1 MRLIN
6 IENKLELIIND
17 DLLKEIRDSA
27 IKHYPN
33 EFGGFL
39 IGQYTNNFKTVEITN
54 VILPLKYKG
63 SPISFLRLTN
73 DIKDV
78 FSNVFN
84 NSGQYYVGEWHSHPN
99 GSTMYSQ
106 TDLNAMNEIVDCDT
120 VSIKNPILLILS
132 VNNKSTNKFT
142 FYYYNNKKL
151 VPYE

>member
-1 MRLIN
+1 MKLIN
-6 IENKLELIIND
+6 TENKLELIIKD
-17 DLLKEIRDSA
+17 DLLKEIGELA
-27 IKHYPN
+27 VKQYPN

-63 SPISFLRLTN
+63 SPTSFLRLTN
-73 DIKDV
+73 DISGV
-78 FSNVFN
+78 FRDAFN

-99 GSTMYSQ
+99 GSTKYSQ
-106 TDLNAMNEIVDCDT
+106 TDLNAMIEIVDCDT

-132 VNNKSTNKFT
+132 VNNKSMNKFT
-142 FYYYNNKKL
+142 FYYYNNKNL